1 MNLVISSRNNSAKK
15 SISLYS
21 QRIGHENSSSDIV
34 EANSR
39 FINSRK
45 SSRPNMEYIPRVEA
59 PDQLELKSPNP
70 DEPELEKMSKKE
82 KLNARFTSKRS
93 SMPDNSI
100 NNRLA
105 NELNMPLNLK
115 QISMT
120 PDVSRNVSPVCSSKK
135 VRGHPHIALTQ
146 ELSDKEKVDIRNSN
160 SKLILNNLAEQSRS
174 EDEFDFS

>member
-1 MNLVISSRNNSAKK
+1 M
-15 SISLYS
+15 
-21 QRIGHENSSSDIV
+21 D
-34 EANSR
+34 
-39 FINSRK
+39 
-45 SSRPNMEYIPRVEA
+45 IPRVVA
-59 PDQLELKSPNP
+59 ADGVKCP
-70 DEPELEKMSKKE
+70 DEAELEKMSKKE

-105 NELNMPLNLK
+105 NELKMPLNLK

-120 PDVSRNVSPVCSSKK
+120 PDASRNVSPVCSSKK
-135 VRGHPHIALTQ
+135 VRGPPHIGLTQ

-160 SKLILNNLAEQSRS
+160 SKLILNNLAEQSRT